1 MSAIFWKEMADH
13 FGRRRFGLLF
23 GLIIIGIL
31 WGTFVLVREVD
42 GSSVSVD
49 SFLFL
54 QIFTSGSGGLP
65 PLLFFVGFFGPLIS
79 IALGFDS
86 INSERTQGTLSRVL
100 AQPIYRDTL
109 FTGKFLAGLTTLV
122 LIMLTLMISILGTGM
137 FIMGLAPR
145 GEEVIRLVGFA
156 LVTTAYLGFWLALA
170 MTYSI
175 FFRNTVTSA
184 LVSLGTWLFLTLFLA
199 QLIARA
205 VADAFVPADEI
216 DNSAQLLRHFN
227 INLWIARLSPSTIFN
242 EAAQTL
248 LDPWGSRGSR
258 SLDLIAIIAPERLQ
272 GLLARPISAAQS
284 LRLVWPH
291 IIVLISLVSTFLVAS
306 FFKFMREEIRS

>member
-23 GLIIIGIL
+23 GLIITGVL
-31 WGTFVLVREVD
+31 WGAFVLIREVD

-49 SFLFL
+49 AFLFL
-54 QIFTSGSGGLP
+54 QIFTRSSGGLP
-65 PLLFFVGFFGPLIS
+65 PLLFFIGFFGPLVGIV
-79 IALGFDS
+79 LGFDS

-122 LIMLTLMISILGTGM
+122 LIMLTLMISILGIGM
-137 FIMGLAPR
+137 FTMGLAPR
-145 GEEVIRLVGFA
+145 GEEIIRLTGFA
-156 LVTTAYLGFWLALA
+156 LVTAAYLGFWLALA
-170 MTYSI
+170 MTCSI

-184 LVSLGTWLFLTLFLA
+184 LVALGAWLFFA
-199 QLIARA
+199 IFVVALIAPL
-205 VADAFVPADEI
+205 VADFFVPHDEI
-216 DNSAQLLRHFN
+216 ASAEEYLQSFN
-227 INLWIARLSPSTIFN
+227 INLWVARFSPMTIFN

-248 LDPWGSRGSR
+248 LDPWGTRGAR
-258 SLDLIAIIAPERLQ
+258 SLDLIATIAPERLE
-272 GLLARPISAAQS
+272 GLLTRPISAAQS

-306 FFKFMREEIRS
+306 FFRFMREEIRS

>member
-23 GLIIIGIL
+23 ALIVIGIF
-31 WGTFVLVREVD
+31 WGTFALVREVD

-54 QIFTSGSGGLP
+54 QIFTSSTGVLP
-65 PLLFFVGFFGPLIS
+65 PLLFFIGFFGPLIS

-100 AQPIYRDTL
+100 AQPVYRDTL
-109 FTGKFLAGLTTLV
+109 FSGKFLAGLTTLV
-122 LIMLTLMISILGTGM
+122 LIMLTLLVSILGIGM
-137 FIMGLAPR
+137 FVMGLAPR
-145 GEEVIRLVGFA
+145 GEEIIRLVGFA

-170 MTYSI
+170 MACSI
-175 FFRNTVTSA
+175 FLRNTVTSA
-184 LVSLGTWLFLTLFLA
+184 LVSLGTWLFLTFFLA
-199 QLIARA
+199 LLIAPA
-205 VADAFVPADEI
+205 VADVFVPQDEI
-216 DNSAQLLRHFN
+216 DTAAELLRHFN
-227 INLWIARLSPSTIFN
+227 INLWVARLSPSTIFN
-242 EAAQTL
+242 EATQTL
-248 LDPWGSRGSR
+248 LDPLGTRGAR
-258 SLDLIAIIAPERLQ
+258 SLDLIAIVAPERLQ

-291 IIVLISLVSTFLVAS
+291 IIVLVSLVATFLVAS
-306 FFKFMREEIRS
+306 FFRFMREEIRS